1 MEESGGDD
9 RVGGDEIS
17 LLAKELIRLSI
28 KCSIVVPNVKP
39 TQLCTIWIEKS
50 YNPDKDLETVMEG
63 RPWLFQK
70 NLVLFDRLVKL
81 MERSQIRLNSFPFWI
96 KIEPSLPE
104 FDKKDLLYA
113 IGVTFGGVIRS
124 EINRD
129 LCRLRIKLD
138 VLKPLRRGVTK
149 MLPEFIK
156 QPEDENT
163 MVWSLQDKLQSTGLE
178 EMEKKQEEGSAMKK
192 NERVIERNSML
203 EDKSNPVK
211 KTSLKRIGP
220 VVLMSQSN
228 EDSIMWKRK
237 ST

>member
-1 MEESGGDD
+1 
-9 RVGGDEIS
+9 
-17 LLAKELIRLSI
+17 
-28 KCSIVVPNVKP
+28 
-39 TQLCTIWIEKS
+39 
-50 YNPDKDLETVMEG
+50 
-63 RPWLFQK
+63 
-70 NLVLFDRLVKL
+70 
-81 MERSQIRLNSFPFWI
+81 MERSQIRLNSFSFWI

-138 VLKPLRRGVTK
+138 VLKPLRRGMGHGFKDSLGLTPTEKNKIRDDPPYSLALRAELYLIGKESMKFNALLKKIMPQYSYIGVTK